1 MNQKKTL
8 KGTLIVLAAAVFL
21 ALIALIPS
29 VHSASEEDLRAQA
42 EAEAQICYGSYEVQM
57 NDSLLRIAG
66 EYAESYGV
74 SRDAYVKLLREINH
88 LKSDRIIT
96 GQRLIVPYRTR

>member
-29 VHSASEEDLRAQA
+29 VHSACEDDLAERT
-42 EAEAQICYGSYEVQM
+42 EAEAQICYGSYEVRM
-57 NDSLLRIAG
+57 NDSLWKIA
-66 EYAESYGV
+66 EAYAESYGV
-74 SRDAYVKLLREINH
+74 STEAYVKLLTDVNH
-88 LKSDRIIT
+88 LRSDRIVT
-96 GQRLIVPYRTR
+96 GQRLIVLYKTY

>member
-1 MNQKKTL
+1 MKQKKL
-8 KGTLIVLAAAVFL
+8 VKGTLIILAVAALL

-29 VHSASEEDLRAQA
+29 VHSASEEDLRAQT
-42 EAEAQICYGSYEVQM
+42 EAEAQICYGSYEVRM

-96 GQRLIVPYRTR
+96 GQRLIVLYKTY

>member
-1 MNQKKTL
+1 MKQKKL
-8 KGTLIVLAAAVFL
+8 VKGTLIILAVAALL
-21 ALIALIPS
+21 ARIALIPS
-29 VHSASEEDLRAQA
+29 VHSASEEDLRAQT
-42 EAEAQICYGSYEVQM
+42 EAEAQICYGSYEVRM

-96 GQRLIVPYRTR
+96 GQRLIVLYKTY